1 MGVLFFLFSACN
13 ATSTSE
19 YKSSDISPEESQ
31 AIETTESP
39 DSSEIAEDDNFLTIS
54 QNELERDAWVESMIS
69 AMNLKQKL
77 GQFFMVDLWPMQGD
91 ASITNAIESIKRHH
105 VGSIIVFKSHPHHM
119 LDVINRSQEASTNA
133 PQSGCGIVAS

>member
-1 MGVLFFLFSACN
+1 MICCRPRMPLMGVLFFLFSACN

-31 AIETTESP
+31 AIETTEIP
-39 DSSEIAEDDNFLTIS
+39 DSSGIAEDDTILTIS

-77 GQFFMVDLWPMQGD
+77 GQFFMVELWPMQG
-91 ASITNAIESIKRHH
+91 
-105 VGSIIVFKSHPHHM
+105 
-119 LDVINRSQEASTNA
+119 EAL
-133 PQSGCGIVAS
+133 